1 MMLIV
6 EVQPTNHKQAE
17 ESVCNSNDLKKFHGL
32 KEMRQVQY
40 RTNDLT

>member
-6 EVQPTNHKQAE
+6 ETQPTNHKQAE
-17 ESVCNSNDLKKFHGL
+17 ESVRNSNDLKKFHGC
-32 KEMRQVQY
+32 KETRQFQY